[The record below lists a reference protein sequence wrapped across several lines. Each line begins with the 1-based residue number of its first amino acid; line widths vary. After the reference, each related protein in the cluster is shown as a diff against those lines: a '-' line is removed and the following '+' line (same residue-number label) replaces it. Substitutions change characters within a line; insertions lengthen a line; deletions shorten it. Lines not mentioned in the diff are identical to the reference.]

1 MNHTINDFAIWTNP
15 QQELFSCLKAWQR
28 KKVAAVLR
36 PLKPWAQGKL
46 CDALLDYMQTA
57 ELEVLDDMVLNT
69 LALYLTGMA
78 DGNARAII
86 RPLTGP
92 IDEECEKGIGAN
104 TSFETNKK

>member
-1 MNHTINDFAIWTNP
+1 MTEKSDLYFWLSP
-15 QQELFSCLKAWQR
+15 QRELFTYLQSWQ
-28 KKVAAVLR
+28 KQKVAAVLR

-46 CDALLDYMQTA
+46 CQVLIDYMQTA
-57 ELEVLDDMVLNT
+57 ELEVLGDMVLNT

-92 IDEECEKGIGAN
+92 VDEGCGKGIGAN
-104 TSFETNKK
+104 TSFESK